1 MVQARFLN
9 DTKTVNIVSES
20 VTGNV
25 SVTSEN
31 VTGRVSV
38 NPNINHNSL
47 SNRDLPDQHPI
58 DAISGL
64 RDALGTFIYEQAVP
78 NTEWVITHNLGKFP
92 SVTVVDSAG
101 NVFFSVVK
109 YINENTC
116 VVTMNMPMNGTAYLN

>member
-58 DAISGL
+58 EAITGL
-64 RDALGTFIYEQAVP
+64 KDALGTFIYEQAQ
-78 NTEWVITHNLGKFP
+78 TSAEWTINHNLGKYP
-92 SVTVVDSAG
+92 SVTIADSAG
-101 NVFFSVVK
+101 NVFFPAIK

-116 VVTMNMPMNGTAYLN
+116 VVTMNAPMNGVAYLN

>member
-38 NPNINHNSL
+38 NPNISHASL
-47 SNRDLPDQHPI
+47 TNRDLPDQHPI
-58 DAISGL
+58 EAISGL
-64 RDALGTFIYEQAVP
+64 KDALGTYIYEQAQ
-78 NTEWVITHNLGKFP
+78 TSSEWTINHNLGKFP

-109 YINENTC
+109 YINKNTC
-116 VVTMNMPMNGTAYLN
+116 VVTMNAPMNGVAYLN